1 MTNYDAVI
9 AVSVELD
16 CLREDL
22 SLARDEI
29 QIFFSQAL
37 SLPSQA
43 IDVFY
48 MQKVVRCYNSLV
60 IREESF
66 SKALDVLCKAHGVD
80 LSPIEF

>member
-9 AVSVELD
+9 ALSVELD

-37 SLPSQA
+37 SLPSQT

-48 MQKVVRCYNSLV
+48 MQKVVRRYNSLV

-66 SKALDVLCKAHGVD
+66 SKALSELAHAHDVDITPLA
-80 LSPIEF
+80 F